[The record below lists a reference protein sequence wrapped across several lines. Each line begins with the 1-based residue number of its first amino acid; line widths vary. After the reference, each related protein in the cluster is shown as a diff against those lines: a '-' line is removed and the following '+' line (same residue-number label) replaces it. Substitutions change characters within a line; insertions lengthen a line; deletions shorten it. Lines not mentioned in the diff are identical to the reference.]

1 MKIDVDKKRHI
12 LKTISWRI
20 LGTTDTILLAWIITG
35 DIKTGASIGII
46 ELFSK
51 MLLYYAH
58 ERFWFKYI
66 RMENKTVNEK

>member
-1 MKIDVDKKRHI
+1 MKIDLDKKRHI

-51 MLLYYAH
+51 MLLYYMH

>member
-46 ELFSK
+46 EMFSK
-51 MLLYYAH
+51 MLLYYMH

>member
-66 RMENKTVNEK
+66 RMEN

>member
-35 DIKTGASIGII
+35 DLKIGTSIGII

-66 RMENKTVNEK
+66 RMEN

>member
-20 LGTTDTILLAWIITG
+20 LGTTDTIFLAWIITG

-51 MLLYYAH
+51 MLLYYMH

-66 RMENKTVNEK
+66 RMEN

>member
-12 LKTISWRI
+12 FKTISWRI

-46 ELFSK
+46 ELFRK
-51 MLLYYAH
+51 MLLYYMH

>member
-1 MKIDVDKKRHI
+1 MKIDLDKKRHI

-20 LGTTDTILLAWIITG
+20 LGTADTILLAWIITG

-51 MLLYYAH
+51 MLLYYMH